1 MSSIRHLSLFLT
13 ESCNLRCAY
22 CYAANM
28 ERRQIDEQLA
38 RQALELALGPPS
50 GQGARRVAVTFWGG
64 EPLLCFDTLR
74 RLVAHA
80 EELAASRDRQVAFA
94 VPTNAT
100 LLTDEMIDFFQAHRV
115 QLSLSLDGDEPA
127 QSLRQLPGGRSSFAV
142 VQQKLELV
150 HRRYGRDLPGVRMTV
165 SPATAGSFYHNV
177 RFFLDQGFTQVYFA
191 PVVEASWPPET
202 LEQLE
207 TEAERL
213 GAHWVERLREGGR
226 ISFNSWDRLLAWR
239 ELRRRGQL
247 PAERQ
252 IICGAGTT
260 MLAVDIDGDLYPCH
274 RFVFYDKASR
284 LRSLG
289 HVREGLPAPDRVRPY
304 LQLDQQRLGTPT
316 RRCAECEAAADCRLV
331 CPALNHALCGEIHTV
346 DERIC
351 QLAAIDQRVVASVAG
366 ALHDEGLYKPY
377 VEDYLMRAYAPGELS
392 ASVAALY
399 ARLTAAD
406 ADSLASRADAIL
418 TELRQRQRRPRR

>member
-1 MSSIRHLSLFLT
+1 MSSIRHLSLFIT

-22 CYAANM
+22 CFAVDM

-38 RQALELALGPPS
+38 RQALALALGRRS
-50 GQGARRVAVTFWGG
+50 EHGARRVAVTFWGG

-74 RLVAHA
+74 RLVDHA
-80 EELAASRDRQVAFA
+80 EELAARAGQKVAFA

-127 QSLRQLPGGRSSFAV
+127 QSLRQLPGGRSSFPV

-165 SPATAGSFYHNV
+165 SPATAGDLYRNV

-202 LEQLE
+202 LARLE
-207 TEAERL
+207 AEAERL
-213 GAHWVERLREGGR
+213 AAHWVERLRGGR
-226 ISFNSWDRLLAWR
+226 VSFNAWDRLLAWR

-252 IICGAGTT
+252 ILCGAGTT
-260 MLAVDIDGDLYPCH
+260 MLAVDIDGDIYPCH
-274 RFVFYDKASR
+274 RFVFYDKATR
-284 LRSLG
+284 RRSLG
-289 HVREGLPAPDRVRPY
+289 HVREGLPAVDRVRPY
-304 LQLDQQRLGTPT
+304 LQLDPQRLGTRT
-316 RRCAECEAAADCRLV
+316 TRCAECAAAADCLV
-331 CPALNHALCGEIHTV
+331 ACPALNHALCGEIHTV

-351 QLAAIDQRVVASVAG
+351 QLAGIDQRVVASAERALRDAG
-366 ALHDEGLYKPY
+366 LFETY
-377 VEDYLMRAYAPGELS
+377 VEDYLLRAYAPGELS
-392 ASVAALY
+392 ASVAALF

-418 TELRQRQRRPRR
+418 TELRQQQRRRP